1 MKYILFF
8 ALLIPSLV
16 FAQAQVFPT
25 RLTLTEETPS
35 SYLSLK
41 NTTGKPQKYRIEL
54 VQFLMKKDGSVLKT
68 DTVNNPLADLLKFS
82 PKTVEIAPNEKQVVR
97 VMATAFDNLADGE
110 YYIYLHFV
118 PESDNKIPDEQPK
131 GKFSLQARIA
141 MAIPVVVRRGTAK
154 VDGKLTALKALPDK
168 NGNIAV
174 SFKLTNTSKY
184 FLAGDLDVIAV
195 TDKGDVPLAKTT
207 GLSSYLPERLVSTV
221 VSKKDLTEKLNNEP
235 IKKVKV
241 RYASNS
247 DSGSAFELS
256 GESELSKVAKDKA
269 PKKPSKR
276 R

>member
-8 ALLIPSLV
+8 SLILPSLV

-54 VQFLMKKDGSVLKT
+54 VQFLMKKDG
-68 DTVNNPLADLLKFS
+68 TVSKIDAANNPLTDLLKFS
-82 PKTVEIAPNEKQVVR
+82 PKTVEVAPNEKQVVR
-97 VMATAFDNLADGE
+97 VMATTFDNLADGE
-110 YYIYLHFV
+110 YYIHLHFI
-118 PESDNKIPDEQPK
+118 PESDHKSPDDQPK
-131 GKFSLQARIA
+131 GRFSLQARIA

-154 VDGKLTALKALPDK
+154 VDGKLTALKAQADK
-168 NGNIAV
+168 NGNMAV

-184 FLAGDLDVIAV
+184 FLAGDLDIIAV
-195 TDKGDVPLAKTT
+195 TDKGDVPLVKTT

-221 VSKKDLTEKLNNEP
+221 VSKEDLTEKLNNEP

-247 DSGSAFELS
+247 DSGSTFELS
-256 GESELSKVAKDKA
+256 GESELSKEAKGKA